1 MSHSSS
7 YHKHFHFIFIYKI
20 SFSNVKLLQERGA
33 DTKERCHQLQRDL
46 AQSHQDRDS
55 LIRGCIKKY
64 SEDVASLEA
73 SGDKLKRRA
82 AQNMV
87 SEAEAANKLKV
98 KSTLS
103 IYQIFYIFS

>member
-1 MSHSSS
+1 MSLECLIHP
-7 YHKHFHFIFIYKI
+7 HFHFIFIYKI

-87 SEAEAANKLKV
+87 SEV
-98 KSTLS
+98 KQPTN
-103 IYQIFYIFS
+103 